1 MLIGK
6 SGSMITRLNAEECG
20 ERLRTAMR
28 GFMLRGFMSGS
39 RADSSGFRLARGTRT
54 AIRIRGTFAP
64 RPDGGTFVEYRVE
77 FLPVALWVLAVTTP
91 IGFAVIGAGL
101 WLAHQSVWD
110 VWPIL
115 PMWVVGVAANVWIS
129 DRQAHWLVD
138 FISHRLEVS

>member
-1 MLIGK
+1 
-6 SGSMITRLNAEECG
+6 MITRLNAEECG

-91 IGFAVIGAGL
+91 NRLRGDRR
-101 WLAHQSVWD
+101 WSLARASKRMGRVADSAD
-110 VWPIL
+110 VGR
-115 PMWVVGVAANVWIS
+115 V
-129 DRQAHWLVD
+129 RC
-138 FISHRLEVS
+138 R